1 MLALI
6 GQEWHTSYDKGTL
19 LYSIYLT
26 ITMYNIRYEEVGNEK
41 GGGGERERDAILAV
55 ENVKDRIKKR
65 K

>member
-41 GGGGERERDAILAV
+41 GGGGGEREGCNFGSGERER
-55 ENVKDRIKKR
+55 
-65 K
+65 